1 MSTSRQITPE
11 TIGKRIGRLRAER
24 GWTQQA
30 LSQRLAV
37 SRVAISHME
46 MDLTIPSERTITLLA
61 GLFKITP
68 HELVDGTT
76 YPHAKAEKL
85 PLTTCTYTSLE
96 LDLAVL
102 ENDLRWIERLR
113 NTPGFDWA
121 QSANEVKG
129 RWEQTLA
136 GWLGSELDAQERDLV
151 QQAQQRLQAAFVPQS
166 AT

>member
-1 MSTSRQITPE
+1 MRTTRQITPE
-11 TIGKRIGRLRAER
+11 PIGKRIGRLRAER

-61 GLFKITP
+61 GLFKIKP

-76 YPHAKAEKL
+76 YPQAKAEKL

-113 NTPGFDWA
+113 NASPLDLA
-121 QSANEVKG
+121 QSVNVVK
-129 RWEQTLA
+129 EQWKKNLA
-136 GWLGSELDAQERDLV
+136 CWLESELDTQERDRV
-151 QQAQQRLQAAFVPQS
+151 QQAQQRLEAVFTAKS
-166 AT
+166 AG